1 MYYPEPIARLMDSF
15 MKLPGIGA
23 KTAARLAFFC
33 MDMREEDVLN
43 FANSLISC
51 KRDLR
56 MCSVCGNV
64 TQEDPCEICADTT
77 RDRTKILVV
86 EDARDVMSMER
97 MKEYK
102 GLYHVLH
109 GVLSP
114 MEGTGPDDIN
124 ITSLITRLQ
133 DPEIQEVIIATNATA
148 EGEATA
154 MYLSRLI
161 KPAGIKVTRLAHGL
175 AVGSD
180 IEYADEMTLFRAI
193 EGRRENLLIQ

>member
-1 MYYPEPIARLMDSF
+1 MQYPEPIARLMYSYI
-15 MKLPGIGA
+15 KLPGIGA
-23 KTAARLAFFC
+23 KTAARLAFFS
-33 MDMREEDVLN
+33 MEMPEEEVMN
-43 FANSLISC
+43 FANALISC
-51 KRDLR
+51 KRDLT
-56 MCSVCGNV
+56 MCSVCGNI
-64 TQEDPCEICADTT
+64 TQEDPCEICQDAS

-86 EDARDVMSMER
+86 EDSRDVMSLER

-124 ITSLITRLQ
+124 VASLIQRLQ
-133 DPEIQEVIIATNATA
+133 DPTVEEVIIATNATA

-180 IEYADEMTLFRAI
+180 IEYADEMTLFKAI
-193 EGRRENLLIQ
+193 EGRREL

>member
-1 MYYPEPIARLMDSF
+1 MQYPEPIARLMDSY

-23 KTAARLAFFC
+23 KTAARLAFFS
-33 MDMREEDVLN
+33 MEMPEEEVMN
-43 FANSLISC
+43 FANALISC
-51 KRDLR
+51 KRDLT
-56 MCSVCGNV
+56 MCSVCGNI
-64 TQEDPCEICADTT
+64 TQEDPCEICQDAS

-86 EDARDVMSMER
+86 EDSRDVMSLER

-124 ITSLITRLQ
+124 VASLIQRLQ
-133 DPEIQEVIIATNATA
+133 DPTVEEVIIATNATA

-161 KPAGIKVTRLAHGL
+161 KPAGIKVTRLAYGL

-180 IEYADEMTLFRAI
+180 IEYADEMTLFKAI
-193 EGRRENLLIQ
+193 EGRREL

>member
-1 MYYPEPIARLMDSF
+1 MQYPEPIARLMDSY
-15 MKLPGIGA
+15 MKLPGIVA
-23 KTAARLAFFC
+23 KTAARLAFFS
-33 MDMREEDVLN
+33 MEMPEEEVMN
-43 FANSLISC
+43 FANALISC
-51 KRDLR
+51 KRDLT
-56 MCSVCGNV
+56 MCSVCGNI
-64 TQEDPCEICADTT
+64 TQEDPCEICQDAS

-86 EDARDVMSMER
+86 EDSRDVMSLER

-124 ITSLITRLQ
+124 VASLIQRLQ
-133 DPEIQEVIIATNATA
+133 DPTVEEVIIATNATA

-180 IEYADEMTLFRAI
+180 IEYADEMTLFKAI
-193 EGRRENLLIQ
+193 EGRREL